1 MLPKLN
7 YSSPQTLEELF
18 EILEKY
24 KEQAKILA
32 GGTDLLVSLRD
43 RVEKA
48 RHLVD
53 IKRIREL
60 DKLEY
65 KEGEGLIVGA
75 TATLRKIL
83 ESQIVRKKYPVL
95 WEAVKTIGDMVLK
108 NRATLVGNICNAS
121 PAADSAPALLVLEA
135 NVRIMS
141 REGFREVPIE
151 KFFTGVKKTIL
162 KPWEVVREVFIP
174 EPPKNSFGR
183 YLKMMRVWSEDLAI
197 VGVAGLGYREGKD
210 LRIRL
215 AYSSVAPTPLRVRE
229 AEEAF
234 LEAGTV
240 EEKIEKAARVASEKV
255 SPISDVRGSAEYR
268 LNLVKVLT
276 RRLLKQ
282 IVEVV

>member
-1 MLPKLN
+1 MLPKLE
-7 YSSPQTLEELF
+7 YSSPKTLEELF
-18 EILEKY
+18 EVLEKY
-24 KEQAKILA
+24 QEKAKILA

-53 IKRIREL
+53 IKKIKEL
-60 DKLEY
+60 DRLEY
-65 KEGEGLIVGA
+65 RKGEGLIIGA
-75 TATLRKIL
+75 TVTLRRIL
-83 ESQIVRKKYPVL
+83 ESQLIREKYPVL
-95 WEAVKTIGDMVLK
+95 WEAVKTIGDVILK

-135 NVRIMS
+135 NVRIVS
-141 REGFREVPIE
+141 KEGSREVPID

-162 KPWEVVREVFIP
+162 RSGEVVKEVVVP
-174 EPPKNSFGR
+174 EPPSNSFGR

-197 VGVAGLGYREGKD
+197 VGVAGLGYREGRE
-210 LRIRL
+210 LRVRL
-215 AYSSVAPTPLRVRE
+215 AYSSVAPTPLRIRE

-234 LEAGTV
+234 TRDGTM
-240 EEKIEKAARVASEKV
+240 EERIERAVQVASQRV

-282 IVEVV
+282 MVEVV